1 MTMPEY
7 RFETHQPVDLYV
19 EFGKGHATIQFT
31 DTTETTVRVEGNGAD
46 EVMVEQSGNAIR
58 VVEPRRS
65 GFLRDHA
72 LRVDVTVPSDSNPTV
87 RTGSADIELAGRA
100 GTGQLRSGSGDVRVE
115 EAGSDLL
122 VETGSGDISVGR
134 TQGSLRSKSGS
145 GDIQVGEVDG
155 QVSISTGSG
164 DVSIDVSR
172 GAASVKTGSGDMRFG
187 DAYGDVQGSTGSG
200 DFTLDR
206 VHQGKVTAK
215 GASGD
220 VKVGVPAGVPIWT
233 DLTTV
238 TGAIR
243 SSLQGAGEPTEG
255 QPHVELRAKTVS
267 GDIVLTEV

>member
-1 MTMPEY
+1 MPEY
-7 RFETHQPVDLYV
+7 RFETHEPVDLYV
-19 EFGKGHATIQFT
+19 EFGKGQAAIRFA
-31 DTTETTVRVEGNGAD
+31 DTTEAFVRVEGNGAD

-65 GFLRDHA
+65 GFLRDHS
-72 LRVDVTVPSDSNPTV
+72 LRVDVTVPTDSNPTV
-87 RTGSADIELAGRA
+87 RTGSADIELEGRA

-115 EAGSDLL
+115 EAGGDLL
-122 VETGSGDISVGR
+122 VETGSGDVNVADA
-134 TQGSLRSKSGS
+134 QGSLRVKSGS
-145 GDIQVGEVDG
+145 GDIEVGEVAG
-155 QVSISTGSG
+155 SVSISTGSG

-206 VHQGKVTAK
+206 LHQGKVTAK

-220 VKVGVPAGVPIWT
+220 VKVGVRSGVPVWT

-243 SSLQGAGEPTEG
+243 SSLQGAGQPVEG
-255 QPHVELRAKTVS
+255 EAHVELRAKTVS